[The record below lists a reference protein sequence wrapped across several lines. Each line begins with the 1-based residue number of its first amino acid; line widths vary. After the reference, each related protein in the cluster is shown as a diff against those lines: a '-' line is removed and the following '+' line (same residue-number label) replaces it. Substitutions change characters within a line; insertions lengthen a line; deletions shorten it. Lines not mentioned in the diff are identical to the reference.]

1 MSQRHNHLLRLQE
14 VMDLLGVSRATI
26 DRWRRDKQLP
36 HIKIGKEIL
45 VDKHKLDTWIQQHSR
60 AIPSPVSPLPPM
72 PPRVEHSSSRTIVVG
87 YQSGAALLWSP
98 LIIKQLGFFEEELR
112 AISPGIDYHVR
123 WVNAPNGIEL
133 VEDIIAGRVNIASIG
148 DYPMIASIALS
159 RILPRF
165 RPLMLAFDGKT
176 RNGEGI
182 SLVVPA
188 NSSAYRPEEFS
199 AVKIATVGHSS
210 ASYRLSEWEKGL
222 GLEFNPVVHR
232 TMGDCMNGILD
243 GSIGASMLWEPYLSW
258 AKALGAGIP
267 LQSEGVSSDYLTGL
281 ISDNEWAHNNE
292 DVVIAY
298 LKAHLRAHE
307 FIRQEPD
314 RASSLVQAGSGFP
327 ISVIAS
333 VLSRIRWD
341 ASFYN
346 KDLMTLN
353 QLGESQMDL
362 LQSHETHRGG
372 FEFDKRFLQEAV
384 EALKLPILPDSA
396 LPGEWSHE
404 MLY

>member
-1 MSQRHNHLLRLQE
+1 
-14 VMDLLGVSRATI
+14 
-26 DRWRRDKQLP
+26 
-36 HIKIGKEIL
+36 
-45 VDKHKLDTWIQQHSR
+45 
-60 AIPSPVSPLPPM
+60 
-72 PPRVEHSSSRTIVVG
+72 
-87 YQSGAALLWSP
+87 
-98 LIIKQLGFFEEELR
+98 
-112 AISPGIDYHVR
+112 
-123 WVNAPNGIEL
+123 
-133 VEDIIAGRVNIASIG
+133 
-148 DYPMIASIALS
+148 MIASMALS

-176 RNGEGI
+176 QNGEGI

-188 NSSAYRPEEFS
+188 NNSVYRPEEFS
-199 AVKIATVGHSS
+199 MMKIATVGHSS
-210 ASYRLSEWEKGL
+210 ASYRLREWEKDM

-232 TMGDCMNGILD
+232 TMGDCMNGIID

-258 AKALGAGIP
+258 AKALGVGIP

-281 ISDNEWAHNNE
+281 ISDSDWAHKQRRCC
-292 DVVIAY
+292 DCL
-298 LKAHLRAHE
+298 LKGTFKSTR
-307 FIRQEPD
+307 IYSTRT
-314 RASSLVQAGSGFP
+314 GSGILTCSSGEWIP
-327 ISVIAS
+327 NWHYSS

-353 QLGESQMDL
+353 QLGEGQMDL
-362 LQSHETHRGG
+362 LQSHEANRGG

-404 MLY
+404 MRY